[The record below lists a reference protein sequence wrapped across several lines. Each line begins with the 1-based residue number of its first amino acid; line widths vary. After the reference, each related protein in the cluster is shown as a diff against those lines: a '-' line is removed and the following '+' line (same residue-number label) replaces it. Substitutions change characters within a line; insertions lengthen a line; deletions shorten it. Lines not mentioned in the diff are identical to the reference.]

1 MDARPPQILR
11 VIWVPSNSTHSCEP
25 VKGWTSL
32 FKVAFQLPIK
42 GSKSRWPSRRAALPE
57 DGAPA
62 CAGGD
67 WARASPAPASRAA
80 AARENLESLTVLM
93 FVFPPPPG
101 CRRGGP
107 LRTYGGY
114 GA

>member
-1 MDARPPQILR
+1 MDARPPKMLR

-25 VKGWTSL
+25 ARGCTSL

-57 DGAPA
+57 DDAPA

-67 WARASPAPASRAA
+67 WESASPAPATKTAA
-80 AARENLESLTVLM
+80 AARENLESLIVLM
-93 FVFPPPPG
+93 FVSSDRPG

-107 LRTYGGY
+107 LRTY
-114 GA
+114 